1 MIFPIQISLI
11 LFVTTFL
18 SGMIVFFNNGE
29 KKLWLNLLLAFSGA
43 YLFAI
48 CALHL
53 LPEIYKTNAKVTG
66 VFLLVG
72 FFVQI
77 ILELLSEGIEHGHI
91 HKHSHTEKLFP
102 VAMMIG
108 LSIHAFLEGM
118 PIIDFATSSTSSPL
132 LIGIVIHN
140 IPISIALMTVLLSAN
155 ISKTKAIFWL
165 GVFAL
170 MSPLGTIFSYV
181 LNVNFVDSLGLY
193 YNAIMAVVIGI
204 FLHISTTILFESSDN
219 HKFNMMK
226 FAVIVAGACIAY
238 ITI

>member
-1 MIFPIQISLI
+1 MFPFQISII
-11 LFVTTFL
+11 LFVSTFL
-18 SGMIVFFNNGE
+18 SGLIVFVNKSEN
-29 KKLWLNLLLAFSGA
+29 KNWLNLLLAFSGA

-53 LPEIYKTNAKVTG
+53 LPEIYKSDAKTAG

-102 VAMMIG
+102 IAMMVG

-118 PIIDFATSSTSSPL
+118 PIIDFTTSSISQPL

-140 IPISIALMTVLLSAN
+140 IPIAIALMTVLLNAHL
-155 ISKTKAIFWL
+155 SKTKATFWL

-170 MSPLGTIFSYV
+170 MSPMGSIFSYL
-181 LNVNFVDSLGLY
+181 LNVNFVASLGTY

-219 HKFNMMK
+219 HKFNVMK
-226 FAVIVAGACIAY
+226 FGVIVAGAFIAY
-238 ITI
+238 LTI